1 LLRQRGK
8 ILVEKNRSAS
18 KPKRL
23 IIFDVEGVIIPKRRY
38 LLFEATRRL
47 GYWKTLK
54 VMVIGFLYEVGV
66 LSLES
71 TLKRIFML
79 FRGLTVDELFQLYKR
94 IPLIPGVEE
103 FFKKLKG
110 AGYRTALISSGLPTP
125 FIEHLAD
132 RLNADYAFGLQLE
145 VADKHLTGEIGG
157 DVIKS
162 NGKALVLKKIL
173 DGEGLSPQNCV
184 VVADDRNNLPMF
196 PLCAL
201 RIGYNPDFLV
211 SIKSDLVFR
220 DALSESLPHLTKETL
235 KVPHPVLSRSD
246 FIRETIHISGALIP
260 FVCIYL
266 HRYLVSLLILVVTL
280 LYAASELARIKGT
293 HAPLFS
299 TVTRRAAIKPEL
311 YEFVTAPIVFALAIM
326 VSLIFFP
333 VPINYAS
340 IMILALGDGSATLL
354 GKKFGRTV
362 FPFNKAKRLE
372 GSIFGFLFGFLGA
385 RLFVSPVKA
394 LVGAAVGMLVE
405 SLPTPV
411 SDNLAVPI
419 VSGLVMTI
427 IP

>member
-1 LLRQRGK
+1 M
-8 ILVEKNRSAS
+8 VNKNRNAR
-18 KPKRL
+18 KPNRL
-23 IIFDVEGVIIPKRRY
+23 IVFDVEGVIIPKRRY

-47 GYWKTLK
+47 GYWKALK
-54 VMVIGFLYEVGV
+54 VMIIGFLYEVGV

-71 TLKRIFML
+71 ALKRIFRL
-79 FRGLTVDELFQLYKR
+79 FQGLTVEDLFQLYRR
-94 IPLIPGVEE
+94 IPLIPGVREV
-103 FFKKLKG
+103 FKKLKG
-110 AGYRTALISSGLPTP
+110 AGYRTALISSGLPTSSV
-125 FIEHLAD
+125 EHLAV
-132 RLNADYAFGLQLE
+132 RLDADYAFGLQPE
-145 VADKHLTGEIGG
+145 VIDKRLTGEISG
-157 DVIKS
+157 DVIKP

-173 DGEGLSPQNCV
+173 ESKGLLPQNCV

-211 SIKSDLVFR
+211 SIKADHVFR
-220 DALSESLPHLTKETL
+220 DALSESLPHLTGETL
-235 KVPHPVLSRSD
+235 EAPHSALSKSD

-266 HRYLVSLLILVVTL
+266 DRYRVFLLILLVTL
-280 LYAASELARIKGT
+280 LYTMSELARMKGA

-299 TVTRRAAIKPEL
+299 TVISRAALKPEL
-311 YEFVTAPIVFALAIM
+311 YEFITAPILFALGIM

-340 IMILALGDGSATLL
+340 IMILALGDGSATLF

-362 FPFNKAKRLE
+362 FPFNKGKRVE
-372 GSIFGFLFGFLGA
+372 GSIFGFLFAFLGA
-385 RLFVSPVKA
+385 LVFVSPVKA
-394 LVGAAVGMLVE
+394 LVGAAVGMFVE

-419 VSGLVMTI
+419 VSGLIMAI

>member
-1 LLRQRGK
+1 
-8 ILVEKNRSAS
+8 LVDKNRNAR
-18 KPKRL
+18 KPNRL
-23 IIFDVEGVIIPKRRY
+23 VVFDVEGVIIPKRRY

-71 TLKRIFML
+71 ALKRIFM
-79 FRGLTVDELFQLYKR
+79 FFQGFTVDDVFQLYRR

-103 FFKKLKG
+103 VFKELRG
-110 AGYRTALISSGLPTP
+110 AGYRTALISSGLPTSSV
-125 FIEHLAD
+125 EHLAA
-132 RLNADYAFGLQLE
+132 RLNAGYAFGLQLE
-145 VADKHLTGEIGG
+145 VVDKRLTGEISG

-162 NGKALVLKKIL
+162 NGKALVLKKIF
-173 DGEGLSPQNCV
+173 DSEGLSPQDCI

-211 SIKSDLVFR
+211 SLKADHVFR
-220 DALSESLPHLTKETL
+220 DALSESLPHLTGKTL
-235 KVPHPVLSRSD
+235 EVPHSVLSKTD

-260 FVCIYL
+260 FVCVYL
-266 HRYLVSLLILVVTL
+266 DHYLIFLLILLVTL
-280 LYAASELARIKGT
+280 LYTASEFARIKGA

-299 TVTRRAAIKPEL
+299 TVTRRAALKPEL
-311 YEFVTAPIVFALAIM
+311 YEFVTAPILFALGIM
-326 VSLIFFP
+326 GPLIFFP

-340 IMILALGDGSATLL
+340 IMILALGDGAATLF

-362 FPFNKAKRLE
+362 FPFNKGKRVE
-372 GSIFGFLFGFLGA
+372 GSIFGFLFAFLGA

-394 LVGAAVGMLVE
+394 LVGATVGMLVE
-405 SLPTPV
+405 SLPAPV

-419 VSGLVMTI
+419 VSGLIMTI

>member
-1 LLRQRGK
+1 VVQ
-8 ILVEKNRSAS
+8 INRSAS
-18 KPKRL
+18 KPNRL
-23 IIFDVEGVIIPKRRY
+23 IAFDVEGVIIPKRRY

-54 VMVIGFLYEVGV
+54 VMVIGFLYEVGA

-71 TLKRIFML
+71 ALKRIFML
-79 FRGLTVDELFQLYKR
+79 FQGLTIDNLFQLYKR

-103 FFKKLKG
+103 LFKKLKE

-125 FIEHLAD
+125 FVEHLAAT
-132 RLNADYAFGLQLE
+132 LKADYAFGLQLE
-145 VADKHLTGEIGG
+145 VADKRLTGKISG
-157 DVIKS
+157 DVIKP

-173 DGEGLSPQNCV
+173 ESEGLSPQDCI

-211 SIKSDLVFR
+211 SIKSDLVFK
-220 DALSESLPHLTKETL
+220 DALSESLPHLTGETL
-235 KVPHPVLSRSD
+235 EVPRPILSKGD
-246 FIRETIHISGALIP
+246 FIREAIHISGALIP
-260 FVCIYL
+260 FVCIYVDL
-266 HRYLVSLLILVVTL
+266 YLVSLLILLVTL
-280 LYAASELARIKGT
+280 FYTASEFARLKGT
-293 HAPLFS
+293 DAPLFS
-299 TVTRRAAIKPEL
+299 TVTRRAAVKPEL
-311 YEFVTAPIVFALAIM
+311 YEFVTAPILFALGIII
-326 VSLIFFP
+326 SLVFFP
-333 VPINYAS
+333 IPINYAS
-340 IMILALGDGSATLL
+340 IMILALGDGFSTLF

-362 FPFNKAKRLE
+362 FPFNKGKRVE

-394 LVGAAVGMLVE
+394 LVGAAVGMLME
-405 SLPTPV
+405 CLPTPV

-419 VSGLVMTI
+419 VSGLVMTA

>member
-1 LLRQRGK
+1 M
-8 ILVEKNRSAS
+8 VDNNRAAS
-18 KPKRL
+18 KINRL
-23 IIFDVEGVIIPKRRY
+23 IVFDVEGVIIPKRRY

-71 TLKRIFML
+71 ALKRIFML
-79 FRGLTVDELFQLYKR
+79 FRGLAVDDLFQLYKR

-110 AGYRTALISSGLPTP
+110 SGYRTALVSSGLPAL
-125 FIEHLAD
+125 FVGHLAA
-132 RLNADYAFGLQLE
+132 RLNVDYAFGLKLE
-145 VADKHLTGEIGG
+145 VADECLTGEIGG

-162 NGKALVLKKIL
+162 NGKALVLKRIL
-173 DGEGLSPQNCV
+173 ESEGLSPQDCV

-201 RIGYNPDFLV
+201 RIGYNPDFLLSV
-211 SIKSDLVFR
+211 KSDLVFR
-220 DALSESLPHLTKETL
+220 DALSESLPHLTGETSE
-235 KVPHPVLSRSD
+235 VPHPVLSKSD
-246 FIRETIHISGALIP
+246 LTREAIHISGALIP
-260 FVCIYL
+260 FVCTYL
-266 HRYLVSLLILVVTL
+266 LDRYLVSLLILIVIL
-280 LYAASELARIKGT
+280 LYTASELSRLEGT
-293 HAPLFS
+293 HVPLFS
-299 TVTRRAAIKPEL
+299 TVTRTATTKPEL
-311 YEFVTAPIVFALAIM
+311 YEFVTAPILFALGIM
-326 VSLIFFP
+326 VPLIFFP
-333 VPINYAS
+333 IPINYAS
-340 IMILALGDGSATLL
+340 IMILALGDGSAAFF

-362 FPFNKAKRLE
+362 VPFNKGKRVE
-372 GSIFGFLFGFLGA
+372 GSIFGFLFGLLGA
-385 RLFVSPVKA
+385 LLFVNPVKA

-411 SDNLAVPI
+411 SDNLAVPL

>member
-1 LLRQRGK
+1 
-8 ILVEKNRSAS
+8 LVDKNRNAR
-18 KPKRL
+18 KPNRL
-23 IIFDVEGVIIPKRRY
+23 VVFDVEGVIIPKRRY
-38 LLFEATRRL
+38 LLFEATRSL

-54 VMVIGFLYEVGV
+54 MLVIGFLYEVGA

-71 TLKRIFML
+71 ALKRIFRL
-79 FRGLTVDELFQLYKR
+79 FQGFTVDDLFQLYKR

-103 FFKKLKG
+103 VFKKLKG
-110 AGYRTALISSGLPTP
+110 AGYRTALISSGIPTSSV
-125 FIEHLAD
+125 EHLAA
-132 RLNADYAFGLQLE
+132 RLNADYAFGLHLE
-145 VADKHLTGEIGG
+145 VADKRLTGEISG
-157 DVIKS
+157 DVIKP

-173 DGEGLSPQNCV
+173 ESEGLSPQDCV

-201 RIGYNPDFLV
+201 KIGYNPDFLV
-211 SIKSDLVFR
+211 SIKADHVFR
-220 DALSESLPHLTKETL
+220 DALSESLPHLTGETL
-235 KVPHPVLSRSD
+235 KVPHHALSKSD

-260 FVCIYL
+260 FICIYL
-266 HRYLVSLLILVVTL
+266 DHYLIFLLILLVTL
-280 LYAASELARIKGT
+280 LYTASEFARIKGA

-299 TVTRRAAIKPEL
+299 TVTRRAALKPEL
-311 YEFVTAPIVFALAIM
+311 YEFVTAPILFALGIM
-326 VSLIFFP
+326 VPLIFFP

-340 IMILALGDGSATLL
+340 IMILALGDGSATLF

-362 FPFNKAKRLE
+362 FPFNKGKRVE
-372 GSIFGFLFGFLGA
+372 GSIFGFLFAFLGA
-385 RLFVSPVKA
+385 RLFVSPAKA

-419 VSGLVMTI
+419 VSGLIMAI